1 MSLSPKQLQALFHKQ
16 RPSLQADSA
25 YAIQRTQGQTPHV
38 LIISCCDSRTD
49 PARLFNAPFGTL
61 FTYRNIANIVQPYG
75 QDAAIAAAIAFAVEH
90 VGITDIIILGH
101 SDCAGIKGVCQ
112 HDALQGDL
120 AAFLAPA
127 AAERSSTSTA
137 ALPDSITTPHD
148 QQALRTLICSHQHLQ
163 TYPVVKQALA
173 QKKLR
178 THAWFYDMQTIALW
192 QYDTVND
199 CFRNST
205 KDSY

>member
-1 MSLSPKQLQALFHKQ
+1 MSLSPKQLQALFHAQ

-25 YAIQRTQGQTPHV
+25 YAIQRTEGQSPQV
-38 LIISCCDSRTD
+38 FVISCCDSRTD

-75 QDAAIAAAIAFAVEH
+75 QDTAIAAAIAFAVEQ

-120 AAFLAPA
+120 AAFLASA
-127 AAERSSTSTA
+127 AAERASTPTTTI
-137 ALPDSITTPHD
+137 PHNITTPHD
-148 QQALRTLICSHQHLQ
+148 QQALRTLTCSYQHLQ
-163 TYPVVKQALA
+163 TYPAVKQALA

-192 QYDTVND
+192 QYDATNNCFQNSAND
-199 CFRNST
+199 
-205 KDSY
+205 DH